1 MTYSIR
7 SADGVIVLD
16 GRAFALS
23 QHHIAIFRG
32 VLVGVAAAAT
42 GALVV
47 AAFAFGAAWMA
58 AASLDAKSALRATV
72 PMALET
78 AAPSRRQDRLPI
90 AANVPRSPRVLIVR
104 DDPEDSDPDT
114 QQADDPAL
122 TYAPTVDVSLFSK
135 VPLQPATAAPPPQP
149 AELVTASL
157 PPAPAPEAAAVAPPP
172 AAAAPTKR
180 ARLEDARN
188 DSVSLPDR
196 GSRTAV
202 YDISAHA
209 VYLPNGTRLEA
220 HSGLGSRI
228 DDPRYVSAKNR
239 GPTPPNVYELTL
251 REQLFHGVRALR
263 LNPVGDGNMYGRD
276 GILAHTY
283 MLGPSGQSNGCVSFS
298 NYPAFLNAFLRG
310 EVERLVVVARLA
322 GAPGRAAHARP
333 GQTDRY
339 ASNNQ

>member
-1 MTYSIR
+1 
-7 SADGVIVLD
+7 GVIVLD

-104 DDPEDSDPDT
+104 DDPEESDPDT

-157 PPAPAPEAAAVAPPP
+157 PPAPAVA
-172 AAAAPTKR
+172 
-180 ARLEDARN
+180 
-188 DSVSLPDR
+188 
-196 GSRTAV
+196 
-202 YDISAHA
+202 
-209 VYLPNGTRLEA
+209 
-220 HSGLGSRI
+220 
-228 DDPRYVSAKNR
+228 
-239 GPTPPNVYELTL
+239 
-251 REQLFHGVRALR
+251 
-263 LNPVGDGNMYGRD
+263 
-276 GILAHTY
+276 
-283 MLGPSGQSNGCVSFS
+283 
-298 NYPAFLNAFLRG
+298 
-310 EVERLVVVARLA
+310 
-322 GAPGRAAHARP
+322 
-333 GQTDRY
+333 
-339 ASNNQ
+339 